1 MKKSQ
6 LRKII
11 KEEISSVLNESGYFQ
26 LLDKIEKLDAK
37 ILNSKNVETK
47 KEWEE
52 RRGEIMGQYG
62 DDNGWDGMGIGDLET
77 AIEDAQETIEYYINE
92 EISKVLNEDNYSSS
106 SKKVANILKAQNYY
120 NDDIDLVAKL
130 EQKFNTQINDKN
142 WMGNPTALPFIDSLI
157 KRWRPQWYENEE
169 LGMNAFDLENF
180 VAKTIRSYR

>member
-1 MKKSQ
+1 MKKSELKQ
-6 LRKII
+6 II
-11 KEEISSVLNESGYFQ
+11 KEEV
-26 LLDKIEKLDAK
+26 
-37 ILNSKNVETK
+37 
-47 KEWEE
+47 
-52 RRGEIMGQYG
+52 
-62 DDNGWDGMGIGDLET
+62 
-77 AIEDAQETIEYYINE
+77 
-92 EISKVLNEDNYSSS
+92 SKVLNEDNYSSS

-157 KRWRPQWYENEE
+157 KRWSSQWYENEE